1 MIIMEHN
8 MLGEFQFF
16 EAYTI
21 NVTSK
26 RSKVYKESVHADK
39 SYINCARCHNIAYT
53 ITRPQTLL
61 AIYISVETNTISISP
76 FKVTK

>member
-21 NVTSK
+21 NVTIK
-26 RSKVYKESVHADK
+26 RSNVYKEK
-39 SYINCARCHNIAYT
+39 SKLVYM
-53 ITRPQTLL
+53 QTK
-61 AIYISVETNTISISP
+61 AT
-76 FKVTK
+76 